1 MRARDLAVR
10 YPSVPATAP
19 ASEAARLLGHEDVEA
34 LFVERKG
41 RLQGVLSDIALLR
54 RLLPGYIIE
63 DPPLAQVLEE
73 DAADML
79 WPRLEARQVGELL
92 PVDAPEAPQV
102 DADATLMH
110 VAAVMASEN
119 APLVAVRDGGR
130 LIGGITSS
138 ALITHL
144 LRRA

>member
-1 MRARDLAVR
+1 MAREEVD
-10 YPSVPATAP
+10 
-19 ASEAARLLGHEDVEA
+19 A
-34 LFVERKG
+34 LFVEREG

-54 RLLPGYIIE
+54 RLLPRYLIE

-73 DAADML
+73 DVTDTL
-79 WPRLEARQVGELL
+79 WQRLKNHQVGELL
-92 PVDAPEAPQV
+92 VADAPEAPQV
-102 DADATLMH
+102 DADATPMH
-110 VAAVMASEN
+110 VAVLMASAH